1 MDYLPN
7 IPSEIV
13 KKLLERGS
21 EVAAKSAERAGE
33 FARSREILRSSLTE
47 LITEVSEEHLASV
60 AEPTLAAVDGALIC
74 DSKSI
79 GDLCTAAAVRV
90 GPNDEDCDCEIWM
103 DSVTRSAS
111 NKEVLGGI
119 MSSMEVELAA
129 SSDAEIVLL
138 DGSMLSTLINISKG
152 LNGSRA
158 NKSALSDRLHQVRT
172 TEFREKIMAILGSS
186 RFIAMPKYTTTN
198 EFEAHL
204 PKEFKEHDARTIVT
218 MALRPGEM
226 THFSV
231 RDTEGNRTMI
241 GPSLG
246 FKGTELD
253 AFNDALN
260 GVISCYYRPH
270 PWTPAFR
277 LDMTSGASYNSELQ
291 LQAFKAVSSATKVS
305 GMREP
310 FPLYLVDLF
319 AKNVSIGSAPVVDM
333 SALSAIQDPDARLLL
348 AMGYRT

>member
-1 MDYLPN
+1 MDFAPN

-21 EVAAKSAERAGE
+21 EVAAKSAERAAE
-33 FARSREILRSSLTE
+33 FARSREQIRASLSELICEVGEESLT
-47 LITEVSEEHLASV
+47 TVSEPS
-60 AEPTLAAVDGALIC
+60 LAAIDGAMIC

-90 GPNDEDCDCEIWM
+90 GPSDVDCDCDIWM
-103 DSVTRSAS
+103 DSVSRSAS

-119 MSSMEVELAA
+119 MSSMEVELA
-129 SSDAEIVLL
+129 SSSKADIVLL
-138 DGSMLSTLINISKG
+138 DGSLLSTLINISKG

-158 NKSALSDRLHQVRT
+158 HASALSDRLQTSRSG
-172 TEFREKIMAILGSS
+172 EFREKIMEILCSS

-198 EFEAHL
+198 EFAADL
-204 PKEFKEHDARTIVT
+204 PMQFRNHDARTIVT
-218 MALRPGEM
+218 MALKPGEM
-226 THFSV
+226 TFFSV
-231 RDTEGNRTMI
+231 RETEGNRTLI

-253 AFNDALN
+253 SFNHALD

-277 LDMTSGASYNSELQ
+277 LDMTLGALEDPSLQ
-291 LQAFKAVSSATKVS
+291 LHALKAVHSSTKVS

-310 FPLYLVDLF
+310 LPLYLVDLF
-319 AKNVSIGSAPVVDM
+319 AKNVSVGSAPVVDM
-333 SALSAIQDPDARLLL
+333 SALAAIQDPDARLLL